1 MAWEQ
6 VPYGKGRGS
15 CGAFVP
21 YDLRLSR
28 YTNGKISVTFSPQFM
43 KKLKWQVG
51 DRLSLLVDRKAGLLG
66 IRRTAELA
74 GRVISPSS
82 GGSKRKGYGRMTMP
96 NGEVFNM
103 LVDNTDAR
111 ILVAGSYIIDD
122 DETVVIEFVKSN
134 RSTHS
139 RNRSKKEIEM
149 DRMPSVDEMSSYLHE
164 RNWTIAK
171 SGSQVLIYCENSDDA
186 LAVFNWLTEFASL
199 KDNSCSADSSTQ
211 TLIAAI
217 RILASEIHS
226 DDGVAN
232 AAIAEAAD
240 ALERIHNAAIDLL
253 WYFYAADDR
262 PTEPWPPAEALRQA
276 VGISVEELRK
286 QA

>member
-82 GGSKRKGYGRMTMP
+82 GGSKRKGYGRMTLP

-111 ILVAGSYIIDD
+111 LLVAGSYIIDD
-122 DETVVIEFVKSN
+122 DETVVIEFVKS
-134 RSTHS
+134 
-139 RNRSKKEIEM
+139 I
-149 DRMPSVDEMSSYLHE
+149 
-164 RNWTIAK
+164 
-171 SGSQVLIYCENSDDA
+171 
-186 LAVFNWLTEFASL
+186 
-199 KDNSCSADSSTQ
+199 
-211 TLIAAI
+211 
-217 RILASEIHS
+217 
-226 DDGVAN
+226 
-232 AAIAEAAD
+232 
-240 ALERIHNAAIDLL
+240 
-253 WYFYAADDR
+253 
-262 PTEPWPPAEALRQA
+262 
-276 VGISVEELRK
+276 
-286 QA
+286 